1 MHKVNGSSS
10 VVIVVT
16 FDLLSLVSYIFDVRD
31 ANLTLRKKEC
41 KDITSQRIC
50 KYNNNKNGFIMRID
64 ALYIAYINSKG

>member
-16 FDLLSLVSYIFDVRD
+16 FDLLSLVSYIFDARD

-41 KDITSQRIC
+41 KDITRQWIC
-50 KYNNNKNGFIMRID
+50 KYNKNRFIMRID
-64 ALYIAYINSKG
+64 ALYIEYINT